1 MGAAHP
7 ATNIRYPLRPRK
19 VTAVNS
25 SRFASSHPSTRSR
38 GRRIIAAIASAV
50 AALWVIGLVVAP
62 PAAADS
68 HSVTLYV
75 ADAVTGIPIAGV
87 SVSLVPVDPN
97 DGVAPVYGTTFDSGT
112 YFFGNVPIDDYHLYV
127 SKSGL
132 ESLDRTIVVNDS
144 DPAHQQV
151 YQAFELRHV
160 TSSVH
165 GLVLDGSGN
174 PVSYPIVGA
183 RDTNPDTDDPDV
195 SPGSDGSYSIQLPPG
210 TYDLLAAAYGY
221 VTQHRT
227 VVLADSTDL
236 AENFVLVPQPTQ
248 LVSGTVTDATTHL
261 PIADIEGLIDQ
272 AVLTDD
278 SYQYAAQF
286 VTDAAGHFSVPVP
299 IANGYTIEYFDDAA
313 DFGGTHRNPAY
324 ETLFLGGSPVRSG
337 AATFDLT
344 AGHDVS
350 GEDIQLAL
358 GGSISGNVSVLEA
371 DGTVGHSWEGSSTIP
386 PQVYGFFGGT
396 WQLMDVPSQEVGGSA
411 PGDYEIRGFPAGQYR
426 AEFTDSFGGVRSF
439 ATVYYNGQ
447 DTFADA
453 TDFTVTSGGYTTGID
468 AEIVDFAPVADAFA
482 LSDGDF
488 GAGLQNRISVAD
500 PDIRI
505 GDNVRVMIGTS
516 YAGQWVSAWM
526 HSTPIQLG
534 GWEQVAGDGSI
545 TVPIPSSVALGAH
558 DLDVQTAD
566 NRPLGWTAVTVHLP
580 FPALTSIS
588 APFIS
593 GQLAVGRTLTAH
605 AGHWKPANPHFNFQW
620 SADGIPVP
628 GGAAAKYV
636 LTPAD
641 LGKEISVSVIASKKG
656 YSAGFNGAKSPTPVA
671 SGKLKAATPTVVGK
685 RVVGSTLTASPGT
698 WRPVST
704 RFSYQWL
711 RDGKAIAKETAPS
724 YVLTKSDVGY
734 KITVQVTG
742 VATGY
747 TSITKVSSGKVA
759 KTLP

>member
-1 MGAAHP
+1 M
-7 ATNIRYPLRPRK
+7 
-19 VTAVNS
+19 
-25 SRFASSHPSTRSR
+25 
-38 GRRIIAAIASAV
+38 AAIASV
-50 AALWVIGLVVAP
+50 IAALWVIGLVVAP
-62 PAAADS
+62 PASADG

-87 SVSLVPVDPN
+87 SVSLTPEDTN
-97 DGVAPVYGTTFDSGT
+97 DGVAPVYGTTYDSGT
-112 YFFGNVPIDDYHLYV
+112 YFFGNVPIDEYHLQV
-127 SKSGL
+127 GKSGF
-132 ESLDRTIVVNDS
+132 ETLDRIVEVNDS

-160 TSSVH
+160 TSTLHGSVI
-165 GLVLDGSGN
+165 DGSGN
-174 PVSYPIVGA
+174 PVSNVEVVA
-183 RDTNPDTDDPDV
+183 HDTNPDTDDPRVAPD
-195 SPGSDGSYSIQLPPG
+195 SDGAYSIPLPPG
-210 TYDLLAAAYGY
+210 SYDLVAEAFGY
-221 VTQHRT
+221 YSQHRA
-227 VVLADSTDL
+227 VVLADSTNL
-236 AENFVLVPQPTQ
+236 AENFVLVLQPTQ

-261 PIADIEGLIDQ
+261 PIVDIEGAINQ
-272 AVLTDD
+272 AVEADD
-278 SYQYAAQF
+278 SYQYEAEF

-299 IANGYTIEYFDDAA
+299 IANGYTIEYFDDLP

-324 ETLFLGGSPVRSG
+324 ETLFLGGSATRSG
-337 AATFDLT
+337 AATFDVS

-350 GEDIQLAL
+350 GKDIQLAL

-371 DGTVGHSWEGSSTIP
+371 DGTIGHSWEGGSTIS
-386 PQVYGFFGGT
+386 PQIYGFFDGG
-396 WQLMDVPSQEVGGSA
+396 WQLMDIPSNEVGGSA
-411 PGDYEIRGFPAGQYR
+411 PGDYEVRGFPAGQYR
-426 AEFTDSFGGVRSF
+426 AEFTDYLQGVRSF

-453 TDFTVTSGGYTTGID
+453 TAFTVTSGGYTTGID
-468 AEIVDFAPVADAFA
+468 AEIVAFAPVADAFA

-488 GAGLQNRISVAD
+488 GAGLQNRISVSN

-505 GDNVRVMIGTS
+505 GDNVRVMIGAS

-534 GWEQVAGDGSI
+534 GWEQVARDGSI

-580 FPALTSIS
+580 LPALTAIS
-588 APFIS
+588 APFIA

-605 AGHWKPANPHFNFQW
+605 AGHWKPANAHFSFQW
-620 SADGIPVP
+620 SADGVPVP

-641 LGKEISVSVIASKKG
+641 LGKEISVSVIATVKG

-671 SGKLKAATPTVVGK
+671 AGKLKAATPTVVGK
-685 RVVGSTLTASPGT
+685 RVVGSTLTALPGK
-698 WRPVST
+698 WSPVST

-711 RDGKAIAKETAPS
+711 RDGKPIAKETAAI
-724 YVLTKSDVGY
+724 YTLTKSDVGF

-747 TSITKVSSGKVA
+747 TSKTKVSSGKVA

>member
-1 MGAAHP
+1 M
-7 ATNIRYPLRPRK
+7 
-19 VTAVNS
+19 
-25 SRFASSHPSTRSR
+25 
-38 GRRIIAAIASAV
+38 AAIASAV
-50 AALWVIGLVVAP
+50 TALWVIGLVVAP
-62 PAAADS
+62 PASADS

-75 ADAVTGIPIAGV
+75 ADAVTHIPIAGA

-97 DGVAPVYGTTFDSGT
+97 DGVAAVYGTTFDSGT

-132 ESLDRTIVVNDS
+132 EQLDRTFEVNDS

-151 YQAFELRHV
+151 YEAFELRHV

-174 PVSYPIVGA
+174 PVSYPVVEA
-183 RDTNPDTDDPDV
+183 RDANPDTDDPGV
-195 SPGSDGSYSIQLPPG
+195 SPDSAGSYSIPLPPG
-210 TYDLLAAAYGY
+210 SYDLVAEAYGY

-227 VVLADSTDL
+227 VVLSDSTDL

-299 IANGYTIEYFDDAA
+299 IANGYTIEYYDDAP

-324 ETLFLGGSPVRSG
+324 ETLFLGGSPIRSG

-350 GEDIQLAL
+350 GKDVQLAL

-371 DGTVGHSWEGSSTIP
+371 DGTIGHSWEGSSTIA
-386 PQVYGFFGGT
+386 PQIYGFFDGD
-396 WQLMDVPSQEVGGSA
+396 WQLMDIPSNEVGGSA
-411 PGDYEIRGFPAGQYR
+411 PGDYEVRGFPAGQYR
-426 AEFTDSFGGVRSF
+426 AEFADYVHGVRSF

-447 DTFADA
+447 DTFDGA

-505 GDNVRVMIGTS
+505 GDNVRVTIGSS

-526 HSTPIQLG
+526 HSAPIQLG
-534 GWEQVAGDGSI
+534 GWEQVARDGSI

-566 NRPLGWTAVTVHLP
+566 NRPLGWTAVTVHFPL
-580 FPALTSIS
+580 PALTSIT
-588 APFIS
+588 APFIA
-593 GQLAVGRTLTAH
+593 GRLAVGRTLTAH
-605 AGHWKPANPHFNFQW
+605 AGHWKPANAHFSFQW
-620 SADGIPVP
+620 SADGVPVP
-628 GGAAAKYV
+628 GGASAKYV

-641 LGKEISVSVIASKKG
+641 LGKEMSVNVIATEKG
-656 YSAGFNGAKSPTPVA
+656 YSAGFNGAKSPMHVA
-671 SGKLKAATPTVVGK
+671 AGKLKAATPTVVGK
-685 RVVGSTLTASPGT
+685 RLVGSTLTASPGK
-698 WRPVST
+698 WSPISIRL
-704 RFSYQWL
+704 SYQWL
-711 RDGKAIAKETAPS
+711 RDGKPITKQTAGS
-724 YVLTKSDVGY
+724 YSLTKSDVGY

-747 TSITKVSSGKVA
+747 NSKTKVSSGKVA

>member
-1 MGAAHP
+1 
-7 ATNIRYPLRPRK
+7 
-19 VTAVNS
+19 
-25 SRFASSHPSTRSR
+25 
-38 GRRIIAAIASAV
+38 
-50 AALWVIGLVVAP
+50 VVAP
-62 PAAADS
+62 PASADS

-75 ADAVTGIPIAGV
+75 ADAVTHIPIAGA
-87 SVSLVPVDPN
+87 SVSLIPVDPS

-132 ESLDRTIVVNDS
+132 EQLDRTIVVNDS

-174 PVSYPIVGA
+174 PVTYPVVEA
-183 RDTNPDTDDPDV
+183 RDTNPDTDDPGV
-195 SPGSDGSYSIQLPPG
+195 SLDSDGSYSIPLPPG
-210 TYDLLAAAYGY
+210 TYDLVAEAYGY
-221 VTQHRT
+221 VSQHRT

-261 PIADIEGLIDQ
+261 PIADIEGIIDQ

-299 IANGYTIEYFDDAA
+299 IANGYTIQYYDDAP

-324 ETLFLGGSPVRSG
+324 ETLFLGGSPIRSS

-344 AGHDVS
+344 AGHDVN

-371 DGTVGHSWEGSSTIP
+371 DGTIGHSWEGSSTIA
-386 PQVYGFFGGT
+386 PQIYGFFDGA
-396 WQLMDVPSQEVGGSA
+396 WQLMDIPSNEVGGSA
-411 PGDYEIRGFPAGQYR
+411 PGDYEVRGFPAGQYR
-426 AEFTDSFGGVRSF
+426 AEFADYVHGVRSF

-447 DTFADA
+447 ETFADA
-453 TDFTVTSGGYTTGID
+453 TEFAVTSGGYTTGID

-505 GDNVRVMIGTS
+505 GDNVRVTIGSS

-534 GWEQVAGDGSI
+534 GWEQVARDGSI

-566 NRPLGWTAVTVHLP
+566 NRPLGWTAVNVHFPL
-580 FPALTSIS
+580 PALTSIS
-588 APFIS
+588 APFIA
-593 GQLAVGRTLTAH
+593 GRLAVGRTLTAH
-605 AGHWKPANPHFNFQW
+605 AGHWKPANAHFSFQW
-620 SADGIPVP
+620 SADGVPVP
-628 GGAAAKYV
+628 GGASAKYV

-641 LGKEISVSVIASKKG
+641 LGKEVSVNVIATEKG

-671 SGKLKAATPTVVGK
+671 AGKLKAATPTVVGK
-685 RVVGSTLTASPGT
+685 RVVGSTLTGLPGK
-698 WRPVST
+698 WRPIST

-711 RDGKAIAKETAPS
+711 RDGKPIAKATAAN
-724 YVLTKSDVGY
+724 YTLTKSDVGY

-747 TSITKVSSGKVA
+747 SSKTKVSSGKVA